1 MFMSRRMVPRRFSQP
16 RFSWCS
22 ASGRA
27 GRPARSTGGN
37 DRTLSGGDISSQ
49 TPGIIDQVLVERGDV
64 VKKGQIVANLRAAVE
79 KADVELAEAQVAFA
93 KRKLGRNE
101 QLFEQQHISAN
112 EKDEIETDMKKGEA
126 LLEEAKAKFEI
137 RNIRSTVDGVVVKRE
152 LAAGEYV
159 GEKPIVTIA
168 QINPLNGEVVAPVRR
183 YGSITRGMLA
193 EVRSRSPGRRLV
205 HGQGGH
211 RGQGGRRGKRH
222 LRHQGRVAEPE
233 HDPAGGAEQLCTPVL
248 NCMSFFQKEV
258 VSIKGLS
265 LGTSC

>member
-1 MFMSRRMVPRRFSQP
+1 MSRRIGTAALLAAALFVVF
-16 RFSWCS
+16 CIG
-22 ASGRA
+22 AGRA
-27 GRPARSTGGN
+27 ACQEYLEGMIEPYLVVN
-37 DRTLSGGDISSQ
+37 ISSQ

-79 KADVELAEAQVAFA
+79 KADVELAEAQVAFS

-126 LLEEAKAKFEI
+126 LLEEAKAKLEI

-168 QINPLNGEVVAPVRR
+168 QINPLNVEVVAPVRR

-193 EVRSRSPGRRLV
+193 EVRPEAPV
-205 HGQGGH
+205 GGSYT
-211 RGQGGRRGKRH
+211 GKVVIVD
-222 LRHQGRVAEPE
+222 RVVDAASGTFGIRVELPNPSMTL
-233 HDPAGGAEQLCTPVL
+233 PAGLKCRVR
-248 NCMSFFQKEV
+248 FYRK
-258 VSIKGLS
+258 
-265 LGTSC
+265 